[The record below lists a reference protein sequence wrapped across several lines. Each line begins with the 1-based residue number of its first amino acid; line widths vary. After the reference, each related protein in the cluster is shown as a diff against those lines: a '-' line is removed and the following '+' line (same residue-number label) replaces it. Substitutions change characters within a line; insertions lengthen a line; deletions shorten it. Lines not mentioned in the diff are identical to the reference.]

1 MNRNYEEITRN
12 RLLEQVETQ
21 LTDEKVEEL
30 MGLEKLL
37 QMKGFIADTVAEKYK
52 AHWCGYVSGKLHIC
66 NLPYA
71 KHIPIMK
78 KMNEEIDAI
87 IQKYTEGEL
96 ESVWY
101 EIKDRIDE
109 RFEELIRE
117 DMENGN
123 DYTPENS

>member
-1 MNRNYEEITRN
+1 MNTKYEDYTRTRLAEQIEIK
-12 RLLEQVETQ
+12 LSEE
-21 LTDEKVEEL
+21 ESEEL
-30 MGLEKLL
+30 KELEKLL
-37 QMKGFIADTVAEKYK
+37 QMKGFIANTVAEKYK
-52 AHWCGYVSGKLHIC
+52 AHWCGYVSGKLNIC